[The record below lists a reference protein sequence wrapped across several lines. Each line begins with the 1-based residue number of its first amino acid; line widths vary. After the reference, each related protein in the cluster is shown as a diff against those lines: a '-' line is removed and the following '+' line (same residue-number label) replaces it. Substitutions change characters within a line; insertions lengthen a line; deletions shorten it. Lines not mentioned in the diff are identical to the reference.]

1 AIDYLLSSRSEW
13 PAGAGIGKTLVTSS
27 LVDRIAASHDRKLFE
42 VPVGFK
48 WFVSGLL
55 DSTLAFG
62 GEESAGA
69 SFLRRDGRGWATDK
83 EGIILALLA
92 AEMTAKTGQT
102 PSERYGGL
110 AGTFGSSACAGHAA
124 PAPRARTANL

>member
-27 LVDRIAASHDRKLFE
+27 LVDRIVASHDRKLFE

-55 DSTLAFG
+55 DSSLAFG

-69 SFLRRDGRGWATDK
+69 SFLRRDGRGWSAD
-83 EGIILALLA
+83 EDGIIRAQLA
-92 AEMTAKTGQT
+92 AETTAEAGAEVCGTGRELRRQRLC
-102 PSERYGGL
+102 P
-110 AGTFGSSACAGHAA
+110 AGCPGH
-124 PAPRARTANL
+124 P